1 MFFFVTSN
9 HKCSKKEPP
18 GSSIKV
24 AEFETSPP
32 SLTFLTTTSFGLL
45 VRVLT
50 STSCGELVQV
60 TEDVCMLT
68 DRRQIHQAI
77 ADNKY
82 LGQTGCVL
90 TYLLPDTLYRSSLQ
104 LTTHAMKKFPNVL
117 RKMRGV
123 VVVDGLKTIPYYQ
136 HCYSTGYAVSSLEVV
151 YNGARDELRD
161 IEDGLEEDLIEV
173 AMTEAVKTKVLPAR
187 KMDKFCE
194 EMSSVGNMSEA
205 AVMVEGSESVI
216 YGSANILT
224 IMSSPDLVTRGQE
237 GDVCGARDSH
247 QVD

>member
-1 MFFFVTSN
+1 
-9 HKCSKKEPP
+9 
-18 GSSIKV
+18 
-24 AEFETSPP
+24 
-32 SLTFLTTTSFGLL
+32 
-45 VRVLT
+45 
-50 STSCGELVQV
+50 
-60 TEDVCMLT
+60 MLYPAW
-68 DRRQIHQAI
+68 R
-77 ADNKY
+77 
-82 LGQTGCVL
+82 LC
-90 TYLLPDTLYRSSLQ
+90 
-104 LTTHAMKKFPNVL
+104 
-117 RKMRGV
+117 
-123 VVVDGLKTIPYYQ
+123 
-136 HCYSTGYAVSSLEVV
+136 
-151 YNGARDELRD
+151 NGARDELRD
-161 IEDGLEEDLIEV
+161 IDDGLEEDLIEV